1 MHTGN
6 WLNKHQPFWLKLL
19 KKFCKLRWCIVVL
32 KIWNERLIKRCSGY
46 YYFHWRTSTLVQV
59 WEKVTTRD
67 RKSSHRD
74 HKSQKKCFTLLC
86 QLPFLL
92 WQPEVIWAIPDKVY
106 PLYVRVFKFKR
117 YCNHIPK
124 CVSQQ
129 KCLDKTLILR
139 VWLEKRLMVFPLIH
153 SVYEECLSLRWAF

>member
-46 YYFHWRTSTLVQV
+46 YYFYWRTSKLVQM

-67 RKSSHRD
+67 KKSSHRD
-74 HKSQKKCFTLLC
+74 HKKMFNISLSTSISLVITRSYLSYPRQGVSSLCKGFQITALLK
-86 QLPFLL
+86 PH
-92 WQPEVIWAIPDKVY
+92 WQP
-106 PLYVRVFKFKR
+106 
-117 YCNHIPK
+117 
-124 CVSQQ
+124 
-129 KCLDKTLILR
+129 LILS
-139 VWLEKRLMVFPLIH
+139 LKRLSAKMLQ
-153 SVYEECLSLRWAF
+153 